1 MRRVLVPTDF
11 SPVSKNA
18 LLYGLELYKNSD
30 TAFDIVHVYH
40 PSFDPV
46 QPEILDSS
54 LGLEN
59 VKRESMKSL
68 IKSIQEKAN
77 QNKVILNSKIEI
89 GFTIEKIVE
98 LSQDYDLII
107 MGSTGSDSIL
117 NKIFGGISSDVAAK
131 AECPVLLVPAKVK
144 FTPLKKIIYSC
155 DFDGVDE
162 RILHKVVAFAKR
174 YDASIRF
181 VHIQNKDK
189 EFVFTLSDDLDVIY
203 SVSIVE
209 AESVR
214 EGISEYI
221 KEENANLVIM
231 ATKHR
236 SFWEKIIHK
245 SHTKE
250 FALTTDVPLLVY
262 HEK

>member
-1 MRRVLVPTDF
+1 MRKVLVPTDF
-11 SPVSKNA
+11 SSVSKNA
-18 LLYGLELYKNSD
+18 LLYGLNLYKDSD
-30 TAFDIVHVYH
+30 TSFDIIHIYH

-59 VKRESMKSL
+59 VKRESMNSL
-68 IKSIQEKAN
+68 VESVRDIAERN
-77 QNKVILNSKIEI
+77 NVILNSKIEI
-89 GFTIEKIVE
+89 GFTIEKLVE
-98 LSQDYDLII
+98 LSKDYDIII
-107 MGSTGSDSIL
+107 MGSTGSDNLL

-131 AECPVLLVPAKVK
+131 AECPVLLIPVKVK
-144 FTPLKKIIYSC
+144 FEPLKKIIYAC
-155 DFDGVDE
+155 DFDGVDD
-162 RILHKVVAFAKR
+162 RILHKIVAFAKR

-189 EFVFTLSDDLDVIY
+189 EFQFTLSDDLDVNY

-209 AESVR
+209 ADSVR
-214 EGISEYI
+214 EGISQYI
-221 KEENANLVIM
+221 KEEKANMVIM

-250 FALTTDVPLLVY
+250 FALTTEVPLLVY

>member
-1 MRRVLVPTDF
+1 MRKILVPTDF
-11 SPVSKNA
+11 SPVAKNA
-18 LLYGLELYKNSD
+18 LLYGLNLYKNTD
-30 TAFDIVHVYH
+30 TEFDVIHVFH

-59 VKRESMKSL
+59 VKRESMDSLMNSISPIARQNGIKVNSL
-68 IKSIQEKAN
+68 IE
-77 QNKVILNSKIEI
+77 V

-98 LSQDYDLII
+98 MSKDYDIII
-107 MGSTGSDSIL
+107 MGSTGSNNLL

-131 AECPVLLVPAKVK
+131 AECPVLLVPGKVRFK
-144 FTPLKKIIYSC
+144 SMEKIIYAC
-155 DFDGVDE
+155 DFDGIDE
-162 RILHKVVAFAKR
+162 NILKKVVNFAKR
-174 YDASIRF
+174 YNASIRF

-189 EFVFTLSDDLDVIY
+189 EFQFTLSDDLQVNY

-209 AESVR
+209 ADSVR

-221 KEENANLVIM
+221 KEEGANLVIM
-231 ATKHR
+231 ATKQR

-250 FALTTDVPLLVY
+250 FAMTTDVPLLVY

>member
-1 MRRVLVPTDF
+1 MRKVLVPTDF
-11 SPVSKNA
+11 SSVSKNA
-18 LLYGLELYKNSD
+18 LLYGLNLYKDSG
-30 TAFDIVHVYH
+30 TSFDIVHIYH

-46 QPEILDSS
+46 QPEILEPS
-54 LGLEN
+54 LGLET
-59 VKRESMKSL
+59 VKRESMKGL
-68 IKSIQEKAN
+68 IESVKEIADRYN
-77 QNKVILNSKIEI
+77 VTLNSKIEI
-89 GFTIEKIVE
+89 GFTVEKLIE
-98 LSQDYDLII
+98 LSKDYDIII
-107 MGSTGSDSIL
+107 MGSTGSNNFL

-131 AECPVLLVPAKVK
+131 AECPVLLIPAKVK
-144 FTPLKKIIYSC
+144 YEPIKNIIYAC

-162 RILHKVVAFAKR
+162 RILQKVVSFAKR

-189 EFVFTLSDDLDVIY
+189 KFQFTLSADLDVNY

-209 AESVR
+209 ADSVR
-214 EGISEYI
+214 EGISKYI
-221 KEENANLVIM
+221 KEEKANMVIM

-245 SHTKE
+245 SHTIE

>member
-1 MRRVLVPTDF
+1 MRKVLVPTDF

-18 LLYGLELYKNSD
+18 LLYGLNLYENSD
-30 TAFDIVHVYH
+30 TVFDVVHVYH

-68 IKSIQEKAN
+68 VESVHDIAVKN
-77 QNKVILNSKIEI
+77 NVTLNSKIEI
-89 GFTIEKIVE
+89 GFTIEKLVE
-98 LSQDYDLII
+98 LSREYDLII
-107 MGSTGSDSIL
+107 MGSTGLDSIL

-144 FTPLKKIIYSC
+144 FTPLKKIIYAC

-162 RILHKVVAFAKR
+162 RILNKVVAFAKR

-181 VHIQNKDK
+181 VHIQNRDK
-189 EFVFTLSDDLDVIY
+189 EFSFTLSDDLDVNY

-214 EGISEYI
+214 EGISTYI
-221 KEENANLVIM
+221 KEENANMVIM

-250 FALTTDVPLLVY
+250 FALTTEVPLLVY

>member
-11 SPVSKNA
+11 SSVSKNA
-18 LLYGLELYKNSD
+18 LIYGLNLYKNSE
-30 TAFDIVHVYH
+30 TVFDVIHVYH

-68 IKSIQEKAN
+68 IGSVEDLAT
-77 QNKVILNSKIEI
+77 QNNVVLDSKIEI
-89 GFTIEKIVE
+89 GFTIEKLVE
-98 LSQDYDLII
+98 LSKDYDLII
-107 MGSTGSDSIL
+107 MGSTGSDNLL

-144 FTPLKKIIYSC
+144 FKPLKKIIYAC
-155 DFDGVDE
+155 DFEGVDE
-162 RILHKVVAFAKR
+162 RILQKVVAFAKR

-189 EFVFTLSDDLDVIY
+189 EFKFTLSDDLDVNY

-209 AESVR
+209 ADSVR
-214 EGISEYI
+214 EGISQYI
-221 KEENANLVIM
+221 KEENANIVIM

-250 FALTTDVPLLVY
+250 FSLTTEVPLLVY